1 MALRTQMEDMAERPR
16 VGPVTFSPMPPAPPT
31 GSRNTSIARARSMG
45 HLRPRPLGSRTS
57 GGHSGRSGA
66 RDHEGSGSDGECH
79 GEDDEVRSLSL
90 SEDGPVIRR
99 SVSESGAGEAERRAD
114 RHAAAA
120 PDPIAMLT
128 DGTRKVSARSAAEV
142 ELRNSGEGSV
152 AAEIHVGSG
161 DASRRAS
168 CSDDSPTQDELG
180 AAPDVTDHE
189 AGSQPGETAASHHS
203 GPNDSEGL
211 GSDRSAPHSAPNDS
225 DHSMAPTARAG
236 GSAEGSS
243 SGVDFQNL
251 LPVLSK
257 VARKGGPLS
266 PRDKEALRR
275 EEQLLEVVQEGPG
288 VGADAKQ
295 SHRRLSHGIPRV
307 PVRPSARRSSERNSV
322 QALDLSQVTR
332 LPPLAGAANGS
343 SGSVAAEARP
353 TSARSD
359 VSFGSAHSAFSCW
372 SSASASSSQLASP
385 RPVPLKTTVSMPA
398 LTPHNNR
405 R

>member
-1 MALRTQMEDMAERPR
+1 MT
-16 VGPVTFSPMPPAPPT
+16 
-31 GSRNTSIARARSMG
+31 
-45 HLRPRPLGSRTS
+45 
-57 GGHSGRSGA
+57 
-66 RDHEGSGSDGECH
+66 C
-79 GEDDEVRSLSL
+79 
-90 SEDGPVIRR
+90 
-99 SVSESGAGEAERRAD
+99 
-114 RHAAAA
+114 
-120 PDPIAMLT
+120 
-128 DGTRKVSARSAAEV
+128 
-142 ELRNSGEGSV
+142 
-152 AAEIHVGSG
+152 
-161 DASRRAS
+161 ASRPHFS
-168 CSDDSPTQDELG
+168 YL
-180 AAPDVTDHE
+180 APFRMGTDK
-189 AGSQPGETAASHHS
+189 ARPASHHS
-203 GPNDSEGL
+203 GCQSADGEAL

-225 DHSMAPTARAG
+225 DHSMAPTTRAG
-236 GSAEGSS
+236 AVDSANGQS

-288 VGADAKQ
+288 VGADAKH

-307 PVRPSARRSSERNSV
+307 PVRPSARRSSERSNV

-332 LPPLAGAANGS
+332 LPPLSAANGGS
-343 SGSVAAEARP
+343 SASGAAEVRP

-398 LTPHNNR
+398 LTPHNHR